1 MLYDSTV
8 QQINSELDI
17 IMKTIIEVKNLCK
30 SYLSGGKSLNVLD
43 NIDLVIQQGDFI
55 SLMGPSGSGKSTLLN
70 IIGTMDMP
78 SAGDIWIAGQQVTHM
93 PENQLAMFRQKHIG
107 FVFQFH
113 YLLPEFSIE
122 ENVAMPLMISR
133 QNKQEAIGNAR
144 EMLDYLGMSERMHH
158 FPAEISGGEKQRAVI
173 GRALINKP
181 DILLADEPTGNLD
194 KETGAKV
201 LDLFKK
207 IQKDMNQ
214 TFFLVTHNDQIAKI
228 AEINYH
234 LDNGKLIRE

>member
-1 MLYDSTV
+1 
-8 QQINSELDI
+8 
-17 IMKTIIEVKNLCK
+17 MKTIIEVKNLCK
-30 SYLSGGKSLNVLD
+30 SYMSGAKPLNVLD
-43 NIDLVIQQGDFI
+43 NIDLSIQQGDFI

-70 IIGTMDMP
+70 IMGTMDTP
-78 SAGDIWIAGQQVTHM
+78 NSGEIWIAGKQVTHM
-93 PENQLAMFRQKHIG
+93 QEKQLAIFRLKHIG

-122 ENVAMPLMISR
+122 ENVAMPLMIR
-133 QNKQEAIGNAR
+133 GQNRLKAIENAR

-158 FPAEISGGEKQRAVI
+158 FPAEISGGEKQRAAI

-194 KETGAKV
+194 KETGTKV

-228 AEINYH
+228 AEINYY
-234 LDNGKLIRE
+234 LDNGKLIKK

>member
-1 MLYDSTV
+1 
-8 QQINSELDI
+8 
-17 IMKTIIEVKNLCK
+17 MKTIIEVKKLCK
-30 SYLSGGKSLNVLD
+30 SYMSGEKPLNVLD
-43 NIDLVIQQGDFI
+43 NIDLSIQQGDFI
-55 SLMGPSGSGKSTLLN
+55 SLMGASGSGKSTLLN
-70 IIGTMDMP
+70 IIGTMDTP
-78 SAGDIWIAGQQVTHM
+78 NAGDIWIAGQQVTHM
-93 PENQLAMFRQKHIG
+93 PENQLAMFRLKHIG

-122 ENVAMPLMISR
+122 ENVAMPLMISG
-133 QNKQEAIGNAR
+133 QNRLKAIENAR
-144 EMLDYLGMSERMHH
+144 EMLDYLGMTERMHH

-194 KETGAKV
+194 KETGTKV

-234 LDNGKLIRE
+234 LDNGKLIRK

>member
-1 MLYDSTV
+1 MKA
-8 QQINSELDI
+8 I
-17 IMKTIIEVKNLCK
+17 IRVEKLCK
-30 SYLSGGKSLNVLD
+30 SYMSGGKPLNVLD
-43 NIDLVIQQGDFI
+43 NIDLSIQQGDFI

-70 IIGTMDMP
+70 IIGTMDTP
-78 SAGDIWIAGQQVTHM
+78 NAGDIWIAGQQVTHM
-93 PENQLAMFRQKHIG
+93 PENQLAMFRLKHIG
-107 FVFQFH
+107 FIFQFH

-122 ENVAMPLMISR
+122 ENVAMPLMIR
-133 QNKQEAIGNAR
+133 GQNRLKAIENAR
-144 EMLDYLGMSERMHH
+144 EMLDYLGMTERMHH

-234 LDNGKLIRE
+234 LDNGKLIRK

>member
-1 MLYDSTV
+1 
-8 QQINSELDI
+8 
-17 IMKTIIEVKNLCK
+17 MKKIIEVKSLCK
-30 SYLSGGKSLNVLD
+30 SYLSGGKPLNVLD
-43 NIDLVIQQGDFI
+43 NIDLVIHQGDFI

-78 SAGDIWIAGQQVTHM
+78 NAGDIWIAGKLVTHM
-93 PENQLAMFRQKHIG
+93 QENQLAMFRQKHIG

-122 ENVAMPLMISR
+122 ENVAMPLMISGL
-133 QNKQEAIGNAR
+133 NKQQAIEKAR
-144 EMLDYLGMSERMHH
+144 EMLDYLGMSERIHH

-194 KETGAKV
+194 KETGTKV
-201 LDLFKK
+201 LYLFKK

-234 LDNGKLIRE
+234 LDSGKLIRE

>member
-1 MLYDSTV
+1 
-8 QQINSELDI
+8 
-17 IMKTIIEVKNLCK
+17 MKTIIEVKNLCK
-30 SYLSGGKSLNVLD
+30 SYMSGGKPLNVLE
-43 NIDLVIQQGDFI
+43 NIDLSIQQGDFI
-55 SLMGPSGSGKSTLLN
+55 SLMGASGSGKSTLLN
-70 IIGTMDMP
+70 IIGTMDTP
-78 SAGDIWIAGQQVTHM
+78 NAGDIWIAGQQVTHM
-93 PENQLAMFRQKHIG
+93 PEKQLAMFRLKHIG
-107 FVFQFH
+107 FIFQFH

-122 ENVAMPLMISR
+122 ENVAMPLMIR
-133 QNKQEAIGNAR
+133 GQNRLKAIENAR
-144 EMLDYLGMSERMHH
+144 EMLDYLGMTERMHH

-234 LDNGKLIRE
+234 LDNGKLIRK